1 VPLRGA
7 QFSTGRD
14 LNDDGVLEDDEVRS
28 VSYTCSDPAP
38 TLTRDRV
45 LDSSLTCPAGGIA
58 TESGVD
64 DDRDGILEDHEID
77 LTAIRCNSLD
87 HWAGDFTVEDWSGN
101 RCGVAA
107 LRVRTSS
114 TARSRSRRPAR
125 SSSPRSR
132 SSTASWVC
140 AAR

>member
-1 VPLRGA
+1 MPVGRPPALTARVIYASHASTYVGVDRGRLDCMAGCSDDLAENPLELTRRDPVPAGPQCPYGGA

-64 DDRDGILEDHEID
+64 DDRDG
-77 LTAIRCNSLD
+77 
-87 HWAGDFTVEDWSGN
+87 
-101 RCGVAA
+101 
-107 LRVRTSS
+107 SS
-114 TARSRSRRPAR
+114 KITRS
-125 SSSPRSR
+125 
-132 SSTASWVC
+132 T
-140 AAR
+140 